1 MKYKYLG
8 RVGSPDA
15 LKGLTLAEKE
25 LLCGEIRHKI
35 IETVSKNGGHLASN
49 LGVVELTVAIHSVF
63 DSPRDSIIFDVGHQC
78 YAHKLLTGRFD
89 DFDTLR
95 QQGGISGFM
104 KPSESEHDPAITG
117 HSSTSISVALG
128 IAKANLL
135 SDKNAKSIAVIGDGA
150 MTGGIAY
157 EALNN
162 SGGSKD
168 NLLIILNDNKMSIGR
183 NVGGFSRHLTRIRTR
198 PSYYRFKRKTEY
210 HISRIPGVGR
220 WLYRK
225 LRNVKRLIKNAV
237 YHSNMFEELGIHYY
251 GPVDG
256 HDLGQLIRV
265 MQIARDEKRPV
276 LIHAITTKGKGYSF
290 AEKSPADYHGVS
302 SIDPETGEAEVS
314 GSSFSR
320 MFGRILCEAAEK
332 DEKICAVTAAMCTG
346 TGLTGFAERYPG
358 RFFDVGIAEQ
368 HAVAFCAGLS
378 RGGML
383 PVFAVYSS
391 FLQRGYDQI
400 IHDAA
405 IGGLHIVLA
414 VDRAGLVGEDGETH
428 HGIMDI
434 PFLTTIPGV
443 KIYSPASYEELSYD
457 LNRALYEDT
466 GVAVVRYP
474 RGGEAKLPAPAF
486 NGDGYNLYGKTSAE
500 KIMVTYGRQL
510 WQCVKAEAALSN
522 KGAGWSVMELRE
534 LYPISENIIERLM
547 DKKEI
552 WFYEEGEKSGGIGE
566 HLAAVLAGRGYSG
579 IYRHIAVPDEFA
591 PGASTDI
598 LLKNYGLDSESIVN
612 RLSND

>member
-49 LGVVELTVAIHSVF
+49 LGVVELTVAMHSVF

-198 PSYYRFKRKTEY
+198 PSYYRFKKKTEY

-225 LRNVKRLIKNAV
+225 LRNIKRLIKNAV

-405 IGGLHIVLA
+405 IGGMHIVLA

-443 KIYSPASYEELSYD
+443 KIYSPTSYEELSYD
-457 LNRALYEDT
+457 LHRALYEDT

-474 RGGEAKLPAPAF
+474 RGGEAEIPAPAVEEK
-486 NGDGYNLYGKTSAE
+486 GYNLYGKTSAE

-510 WQCVKAEAALSN
+510 WQCIKAEKELSN
-522 KGAGWSVMELRE
+522 EGADWSVMELRE
-534 LYPISENIIERLM
+534 VYPISENIIDRLM

>member
-320 MFGRILCEAAEK
+320 MFGRLLCEAAEK

-474 RGGEAKLPAPAF
+474 RGGEAEIPAPAVEEK
-486 NGDGYNLYGKTSAE
+486 GYNLYGNVSSDR
-500 KIMVTYGRQL
+500 IMVTYGRQL
-510 WQCVKAEAALSN
+510 WQCIKAENELSN
-522 KGAGWSVMELRE
+522 EGADWSVMELRE
-534 LYPISENIIERLM
+534 VYPISENIIDRLM